1 MTIGNAWA
9 LCALSFLLSSSG
21 IVKAGTLTTI
31 DDTVAAD
38 LASALTTGGAGGI
51 TITSESL
58 SDNHY
63 ETIHNNH
70 PESIDSSGVFSTVGT
85 NNFGLSGSGIVI
97 STGHAAQ
104 DGTTGPDVFEVTTD
118 FGTSATPNEASLLN
132 QVASAPSGWNDA
144 TEFDITFTAGLNT
157 NHIFFNTVF
166 TSAEYPMFIGKFID
180 GFGLFLNGTNI
191 AFAGGHPV
199 NIDNP
204 GMLNTVFPDDGGGNN
219 GTAFQT
225 TPEEGVLT
233 LNGSAVITYGGD
245 VTPGSTNTLTFVIGD
260 ANDNELDT
268 TAFIQ
273 GLGNAPPPN
282 GTPASPPMGAPEP
295 ATWAMM
301 LLGFAGIGAVGYR
314 RAARARIAASAA

>member
-1 MTIGNAWA
+1 MIIRKAWA

-38 LASALTTGGAGGI
+38 LANALTTGGAGGI
-51 TITSESL
+51 TITGESL
-58 SDNHY
+58 SANKFGDHA
-63 ETIHNNH
+63 
-70 PESIDSSGVFSTVGT
+70 SSGVFSTAGT

-97 STGHAAQ
+97 SNGDAAQ
-104 DGTTGPDVFEVTTD
+104 DGTTGPVIYEVTTD
-118 FGTSATPNEASLLN
+118 FGASATASQAALLN

-144 TEFDITFTAGLNT
+144 TEFDITFTAGPKT
-157 NHIFFNTVF
+157 SHVFFNTVF
-166 TSAEYPMFIGKFID
+166 TSAEYPVFIGKYID

-191 AFAGGHPV
+191 AFAGGNPV

-204 GMLNTVFPDDGGGNN
+204 GMVNTVFPNDGGGND

-225 TPEEGVLT
+225 TPEQGVLVV
-233 LNGSAVITYGGD
+233 NGSAVITYGGD
-245 VTPGSTNTLTFVIGD
+245 VTPDSTNTLTFIIAD

-273 GLGNAPPPN
+273 GLGNAPPSVGPS
-282 GTPASPPMGAPEP
+282 GTPEP

-301 LLGFAGIGAVGYR
+301 LLGFAGMGFVGYR
-314 RAARARIAASAA
+314 RTARARIAASVA